1 MGCEVLISKVAL
13 PAAQKSISPCALHHI
28 PQPEHRTPV
37 GSVALATALDEAR
50 QSLQMP
56 VASHPK
62 DHIPPMCGQ
71 YGELAWR
78 YLTLGDVGK
87 SQSDSGDFCRQ
98 KSSGVLRSP
107 PMQAHPYTHSR
118 ARGHASRRVCADCA
132 TQKGGPTPRI
142 GICFNFCAPR
152 KKMHKVPN

>member
-1 MGCEVLISKVAL
+1 MGCDVLISKVAL

-62 DHIPPMCGQ
+62 DHIPPVCGQ
-71 YGELAWR
+71 YGELAQR
-78 YLTLGDVGK
+78 YLTLGDMGK
-87 SQSDSGDFCRQ
+87 SQSDSGDFCEAEVNG
-98 KSSGVLRSP
+98 GVLGSAA
-107 PMQAHPYTHSR
+107 MDLS
-118 ARGHASRRVCADCA
+118 S
-132 TQKGGPTPRI
+132 KL
-142 GICFNFCAPR
+142 
-152 KKMHKVPN
+152 KVKPQ

>member
-1 MGCEVLISKVAL
+1 MTDFCTNGMRGSNLKSRL

-87 SQSDSGDFCRQ
+87 SQSDSGDFCRSEVKWGFEITTHGSLATRQ
-98 KSSGVLRSP
+98 RAERCSQHGVTLAAQR
-107 PMQAHPYTHSR
+107 R
-118 ARGHASRRVCADCA
+118 AGA
-132 TQKGGPTPRI
+132 TL
-142 GICFNFCAPR
+142 
-152 KKMHKVPN
+152 